1 MVLKRNKEKSEFLF
15 LDVRFKM
22 VTIHRVQQFLSI
34 NLLKPTCKT
43 LKIII
48 YKKFIRKGT
57 CLIHN
62 GIIQVCIFKNNCP
75 KGPEL
80 PVEKNIFK
88 KK

>member
-22 VTIHRVQQFLSI
+22 VTIHRVQQFLCL

-48 YKKFIRKGT
+48 YKKIYKKGD
-57 CLIHN
+57 LLDSQRYHSS
-62 GIIQVCIFKNNCP
+62 
-75 KGPEL
+75 L
-80 PVEKNIFK
+80 YL
-88 KK
+88 